1 MKCLVI
7 ILGILLIIALLFII
21 ISVKIIAD
29 LTHFT
34 KTIMSGY
41 EELF

>member
-7 ILGILLIIALLFII
+7 ILGILLIIAFLFII

-29 LTHFT
+29 LTHGA
-34 KTIMSGY
+34 KAIMSGY